1 VLIAA
6 AVAVA
11 IVVGAAVLVVALGGG
26 SPRSDVTARR
36 SLTKALPGAAAARAL
51 LVGVRQRGNVLGAA
65 AAPVTVV
72 EYVDLQC
79 PYCQQFETQVQPMLI
94 RRYVRT
100 GKVKIELRPLAFIGP
115 DSVRGRAAVLAA
127 GEQNRMFD
135 VVQLLYLNQGPENSG
150 WLDDAMVKHA
160 AASVPGLDVRR
171 LLVLRGFDEVS
182 RMAAGFDA
190 DATRDDVRSTPT
202 VLVGPTGGVLHE
214 VGLRSP
220 TDLEK
225 VEEAIAAAID

>member
-6 AVAVA
+6 AAAMV
-11 IVVGAAVLVVALGGG
+11 ILIGAAVLAIALGGG
-26 SPRSDVTARR
+26 SPRSDVPPRGSPA
-36 SLTKALPGAAAARAL
+36 KALPGAAAVRAL
-51 LVGVRQRGNVLGAA
+51 LAGVRQRGNVLGAA
-65 AAPVTVV
+65 AAPVTLV

-79 PYCQQFETQVQPMLI
+79 PYCQQFETQVQPTLI

-135 VVQLLYLNQGPENSG
+135 VVQLLYLNQGAENSG
-150 WLDDAMVKHA
+150 WLDDAMVKRA
-160 AASVPGLDVRR
+160 TVSVPGLDARR
-171 LLVLRGFDEVS
+171 LLVFRGFDEVS
-182 RMAAGFDA
+182 QMAAKFDA
-190 DATRDDVRSTPT
+190 DATRDSVRSTPT
-202 VLVGPTGGVLHE
+202 VLVGRTGGVLHE